1 MESVSSD
8 NDDQSDQIN
17 PSVQTSTTTSS
28 TNSSSYRVPNPP
40 TETPLA
46 YHAVISLFRFVLAI
60 FFSRIVIENIDQ
72 IPTNGQPTI
81 VLANHSNSLTDA
93 LIIMSSIPRHA
104 RRMLRMTAKAT
115 HFRRGTFSSWLIE
128 KAGSVPLQRSK
139 DYTNHQTIDNSL
151 ARKMLIDALCE
162 NGDAICLF
170 PEGISRY
177 HPSIA
182 PLKTGTARIASDVL
196 YKEKENDQFELN
208 LLTCSITYLH
218 RQNFRSDVLVSFHSP
233 IKLKPKENLDLIS
246 EDLEIRKIA
255 INELTEKLSERIR
268 SGTLDSPSWD
278 LIKAANLARTI
289 YAPFGTKIGLGSH
302 VRLTQKFID
311 AFAGRDGSDST
322 TSSTD
327 SLVKSLLDH
336 QNKLLQ
342 LGIKDERV
350 ANNRLIKTRVIFKRL
365 LVRLVGAGFLTSI
378 CFPGM
383 LLWFPA
389 FFTAW
394 FFAERQ
400 KRTGPAWDTYDEVT
414 QTKLLYGLASGLITY
429 FTVVLF
435 TFPIFPITAV
445 GVPLLMWFTLRWLED
460 LVATL
465 RAARSLSKM
474 LMLGQK
480 ELNSLRN
487 QRINLV
493 EPVKKIAIEKCKLPI
508 ESEKVLLDEKNLLKK
523 ELIIKNG
530 KVSRL
535 GYFSI
540 RRRRKKDYN
549 EVLRLW
555 DVVDM

>member
-8 NDDQSDQIN
+8 NDHQSNQINQSDQ
-17 PSVQTSTTTSS
+17 TSITSS
-28 TNSSSYRVPNPP
+28 NSSSYRVKNPP

-139 DYTNHQTIDNSL
+139 DYTNPQTIDNSL

-196 YKEKENDQFELN
+196 YKEKDNEGFELN

-233 IKLKPKENLDLIS
+233 IKLKPKENLKLIS
-246 EDLEIRKIA
+246 EDIEVRKLA
-255 INELTEKLSERIR
+255 ISELTDKLSERIR

-311 AFAGRDGSDST
+311 AFAGRNGSESDSNP
-322 TSSTD
+322 TD
-327 SLVKSLLDH
+327 SLVKNLLDY
-336 QNKLLQ
+336 QNRLTQ

-365 LVRLVGAGFLTSI
+365 VVRLIGAGVLTSI
-378 CFPGM
+378 CFPGI

-465 RAARSLSKM
+465 RAARSLSRM
-474 LMLGQK
+474 LMLGQN

-487 QRINLV
+487 QRRKLI
-493 EPVKKIAIEKCKLPI
+493 EPVRKIAIEKCRLPI
-508 ESEKVLLDEKNLLKK
+508 ESEKVLLDEQN
-523 ELIIKNG
+523 ELVIKNG

>member
-8 NDDQSDQIN
+8 SDDQSNQIHQSDQTSITSTN
-17 PSVQTSTTTSS
+17 PSP
-28 TNSSSYRVPNPP
+28 YRVPDPP

-139 DYTNHQTIDNSL
+139 DYTSHQTIDNSL

-182 PLKTGTARIASDVL
+182 PLKTGAARIASDVL
-196 YKEKENDQFELN
+196 YKEKENEVFELN

-233 IKLKPKENLDLIS
+233 IKLKPKENLELVS

-255 INELTEKLSERIR
+255 ISELTEKLSERIR

-311 AFAGRDGSDST
+311 AFAGRNGSDSIP
-322 TSSTD
+322 TD
-327 SLVKSLLDH
+327 SLVKDLLDY
-336 QNKLLQ
+336 QKKLIQ

-365 LVRLVGAGFLTSI
+365 LVRLVGAGFLASI

-383 LLWFPA
+383 LFWFPA

-487 QRINLV
+487 QRSKLI
-493 EPVKKIAIEKCKLPI
+493 EPVKRIAIENCQLPF
-508 ESEKVLLDEKNLLKK
+508 ESEKVLLDEQNRLKK